1 MTLRTAPH
9 DLVRAVVAEDHRPVA
24 GVHIVKERHD
34 GKDAAYAVA
43 FEDRDGALRR
53 GMVGL
58 CRHDAGVWR
67 PSGAFMGSA
76 RVTGDRDVWMTW
88 GGWGPAQGR
97 ERAVFG
103 GWVADA
109 AAVSARVTDMS
120 GRTLQDEVE
129 SGVVL
134 FLYKG
139 DFGFSD
145 ARMELLDAHGVV
157 IRSGPASTRR

>member
-1 MTLRTAPH
+1 
-9 DLVRAVVAEDHRPVA
+9 
-24 GVHIVKERHD
+24 
-34 GKDAAYAVA
+34 
-43 FEDRDGALRR
+43 
-53 GMVGL
+53 
-58 CRHDAGVWR
+58 
-67 PSGAFMGSA
+67 MGSA

-109 AAVSARVTDMS
+109 AAVSARVIDIS

-139 DFGFSD
+139 DFGLSD

-157 IRSGPASTRR
+157 LRSGPTSTRR

>member
-1 MTLRTAPH
+1 MTARTAPH
-9 DLVRAVVAEDHRPVA
+9 DLVRAVVAEDHRPAA

-67 PSGAFMGSA
+67 PSGAFMGGA

-88 GGWGPAQGR
+88 GGWGPAHGR
-97 ERAVFG
+97 ERGVFG

-134 FLYKG
+134 FLYEG

>member
-1 MTLRTAPH
+1 
-9 DLVRAVVAEDHRPVA
+9 VAAEA
-24 GVHIVKERHD
+24 LNKT
-34 GKDAAYAVA
+34 
-43 FEDRDGALRR
+43 LRR
-53 GMVGL
+53 GIIGL
-58 CRHDAGVWR
+58 CRHDAGDWR
-67 PSGAFMGSA
+67 PSGAFIGSA
-76 RVTGDRDVWMTW
+76 RVTGDRDLWMTW

-109 AAVSARVTDMS
+109 SAVSARVTDMS
-120 GRTLQDEVE
+120 GRTLHDEVE
-129 SGVVL
+129 SGVAL

-139 DFGFSD
+139 DFGLSD

>member
-1 MTLRTAPH
+1 MMIRTTPH
-9 DLVRAVVAEDHRPVA
+9 DLVRAVVAEDHQPVA
-24 GVHIVKERHD
+24 GVHIVKERHG

-53 GMVGL
+53 GVVGL
-58 CRHDAGVWR
+58 CRHDGVWR
-67 PSGAFMGSA
+67 PSGSFMGSA

-88 GGWGPAQGR
+88 GGWGPGQGR
-97 ERAVFG
+97 ERAGFG

-120 GRTLQDEVE
+120 GRTLQDDVE

-139 DFGFSD
+139 DFGLSD

-157 IRSGPASTRR
+157 IRSGPANTRR

>member
-109 AAVSARVTDMS
+109 AAVSARVTDVS
-120 GRTLQDEVE
+120 GRTLQDEIE

-139 DFGFSD
+139 DFGLSD

-157 IRSGPASTRR
+157 IRSGPARTRR

>member
-9 DLVRAVVAEDHRPVA
+9 DLVRAIVGEDHRPVA

-53 GMVGL
+53 GMVGV
-58 CRHDAGVWR
+58 CRHDAGLWR

-120 GRTLQDEVE
+120 GRTLQDEVG

-139 DFGFSD
+139 DFGLSD
-145 ARMELLDAHGVV
+145 ARIELLDAHGVV
-157 IRSGPASTRR
+157 IRSAPASTRI